1 MLAERKLLRVRTPK
15 LYLGIGRDML
25 RQCRRTIRTMDPR
38 VPPCTLLWY
47 LLALSRL
54 IPRRTLQE
62 NTAMTEFVS
71 PTALSERT
79 LLRELNHR
87 ISNEF
92 TSAINFVSVAAV
104 RTDNAE
110 VKSAL
115 NHVVELLHQY
125 ADVHRALKM
134 PDRNAVVDAAEY
146 LRTLCHSIS
155 RSKLDRMG
163 IRLVLAAD
171 TVWLHS
177 ERCWKLGMIV
187 YELVTNVA
195 RHACFQAG
203 DAEVQVELSRT
214 GAFARCVVSDNGSA
228 AGGGVRPGRGLKIIS
243 DLAESLGGEVGHSFG
258 VNGVSFT
265 LAVPFVGREQPANRR
280 RRMARSIGTGCTEGL
295 HHAQQ

>member
-1 MLAERKLLRVRTPK
+1 
-15 LYLGIGRDML
+15 
-25 RQCRRTIRTMDPR
+25 
-38 VPPCTLLWY
+38 
-47 LLALSRL
+47 
-54 IPRRTLQE
+54 
-62 NTAMTEFVS
+62 MTEFVS
-71 PTALSERT
+71 PAALGERV

-87 ISNEF
+87 INNEF

-104 RTDNAE
+104 RADNAE
-110 VKSAL
+110 VKTVL

-134 PDRNAVVDAAEY
+134 PDRNAVIDAAEY
-146 LRTLCHSIS
+146 LQTLCRSIS

-171 TVWLHS
+171 TIWLHS
-177 ERCWKLGMIV
+177 ERCWQLGMIV

-195 RHACFQAG
+195 RHAVFEAG
-203 DAEVQVELSRT
+203 DAEVRVELSRT
-214 GAFARCVVSDNGSA
+214 AAFARCVVSDNGSA

-258 VNGVSFT
+258 VKGSLFT

-280 RRMARSIGTGCTEGL
+280 RRIAHSLGTGRTEAL